1 MAKFSLSDQHLKLP
15 KGFLASGVRCGLKR
29 VEGKKD
35 LGILFST
42 VPAAAAGMFTT
53 NVVRAASV
61 DWDKDILRNQSTV
74 RAIVVNAG
82 NANACTGE
90 AGARNVTETARI
102 VAGEL
107 KVTSEEVLVASTGVI
122 GVPLDMEKMRK
133 GIHDAAQ
140 TLRDSEESATHFSE
154 SIITTDLVTKTS
166 TVELQLEGKPV
177 RITGFTKGS
186 GMIHPN
192 MATMLAFV
200 VTDAAISSKAL
211 HQLLRDSVEGSFNQ
225 ITVDG
230 DTSTNDMILIMAN
243 GQAGNGEIQGPDSPG
258 YGILRDGMKALCVEL
273 AKKIARDGEGATK
286 LVEVRVQGA
295 SSLNEARMIGR
306 TVVGSSL
313 VKSALFGKDPN
324 WGRIAAAAGR
334 AGVDFN
340 PDLLE
345 ITMNGIDLMK
355 NGTPLPFDR
364 QEASKSLESENVLIE
379 INLHQGKE
387 SASSWGCDLT
397 YDYVKINAEYFT

>member
-1 MAKFSLSDQHLKLP
+1 M
-15 KGFLASGVRCGLKR
+15 ASGVRCGLKR

-35 LGILFST
+35 LGILFSA
-42 VPAAAAGMFTT
+42 VPATAAGMFTT

-61 DWDKDILRNQSTV
+61 DWDKNVLRGHPSV

-90 AGARNVTETARI
+90 GGIRAVEDTAAVLAGRLRMKAR
-102 VAGEL
+102 
-107 KVTSEEVLVASTGVI
+107 EVLVASTGVI
-122 GVPLDMEKMRK
+122 GVPLDMEKIK
-133 GIHDAAQ
+133 AGIQKAA
-140 TLRDSEESATHFSE
+140 DSLDHGDENAVHFSE
-154 SIITTDLVTKTS
+154 SIITTDLVTKTA
-166 TVELQLEGKPV
+166 TVELELDGHPV

-200 VTDAAISSKAL
+200 VTDAAVSQKAL
-211 HQLLRDSVEGSFNQ
+211 DQLLRECVDGSFNQ

-230 DTSTNDMILIMAN
+230 DTSTNDMILVMAN
-243 GQAGNGEIQGPDSPG
+243 GQAGTEEVKDAGSRG
-258 YGILRDGMKALCVEL
+258 YIALRDGMSALCVEL

-286 LVEVRVQGA
+286 LVEIRVNGA
-295 SSLNEARMIGR
+295 FSVSDARAVAK
-306 TVVGSSL
+306 TVAGSSL

-334 AGVDFN
+334 AGVGFN
-340 PDLLE
+340 PDMLE
-345 ITMNGIDLMK
+345 ISMNGINLMRK
-355 NGTPLPFDR
+355 GTPLPFDR
-364 QEASKSLESENVLIE
+364 KEASKSLEAENVLIE

-387 SASSWGCDLT
+387 SASAWGCDLT